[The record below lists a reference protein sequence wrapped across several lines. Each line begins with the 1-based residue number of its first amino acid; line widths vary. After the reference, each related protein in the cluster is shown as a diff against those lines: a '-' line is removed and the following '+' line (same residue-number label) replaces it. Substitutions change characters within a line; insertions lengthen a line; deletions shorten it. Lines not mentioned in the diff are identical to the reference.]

1 MSADLIKNPVIIIG
15 CPRSGTTML
24 FNILTQSNELY
35 SLYRESW
42 NVIRGGYFNGMLDP
56 DAKDDVLSAD
66 DLSDELKDYIRKGFH
81 EYTVNKENLAFWT
94 AQKFR
99 MKAISSHLP
108 IPNPF
113 AGLVTQANALIK
125 NKRNQNYRILEKTP
139 RNCFRV
145 DFMNKLFP
153 DAQFIFISREGK
165 SNISSLIEGWKRQAK
180 HIKHKRFPRL
190 NTEFTFNNFDF
201 QKWEYVL
208 PPEWEEFNGK
218 SLEETC
224 AHQWIQSNRYALDSL
239 TKLDQDRVIKVSYE
253 DMCEKPGEIV
263 KNICDFVNIKYEDKL
278 QEYAEKPPVVSTALF
293 EKPKNDKWKKNQ
305 AAIEKVL
312 PMIEPMMN
320 ELGYREDLNSPVT

>member
-24 FNILTQSNELY
+24 FNILTQSKELY

-42 NVIRGGYFNGMLDP
+42 NVIRGAYFNGMLDP
-56 DAKDDVLSAD
+56 DAKDDVLTGE

-99 MKAISSHLP
+99 LKAISSHLP

-113 AGLVTQANALIK
+113 ATLVTKANAFMK
-125 NKRNQNYRILEKTP
+125 DKRNEEYRILEKTP

-153 DAQFIFISREGK
+153 DAKFVFISREGK

-190 NTEFTFNNFDF
+190 NTEFSFNNFDF

-208 PPEWEEFNGK
+208 PPGWEEFNGK

-224 AHQWIQSNRYALDSL
+224 AHQWIQSNRYALDDL
-239 TKLDQDRVIKVSYE
+239 ALLDQDRVIKVRYE
-253 DMCEKPGEIV
+253 DMCEKPGEVV
-263 KNICDFVNIKYEDKL
+263 KNICDFVDIKYEDKL

-305 AAIEKVL
+305 ESIEKVL

-320 ELGYREDLNSPVT
+320 ELGYGRTERIS

>member
-24 FNILTQSNELY
+24 FNILNQSQELY

-42 NVIRGGYFNGMLDP
+42 NVIRGAYFNGMLDP
-56 DAKDDVLSAD
+56 DDKDDLLTAE
-66 DLSDELKDYIRKGFH
+66 DLTTELKDYIRKGFH
-81 EYTVNKENLAFWT
+81 EYTVNKESLAFWT

-99 MKAISSHLP
+99 LRAISAHLP
-108 IPNPF
+108 IPNPL
-113 AGLVTQANALIK
+113 ASVVTKANALIK
-125 NKRNQNYRILEKTP
+125 DQRNQEYRILEKTP

-153 DAQFIFISREGK
+153 DAKFIFISREGK

-180 HIKHKRFPRL
+180 HMKHKRFPRL
-190 NTEFTFNNFDF
+190 NTEFHFNNFEF

-208 PPEWEEFNGK
+208 PPEWKELNGK

-239 TKLDQDRVIKVSYE
+239 NKLDSDRVIKVRYE
-253 DMCEKPGEIV
+253 DICENPGESI
-263 KNICDFVNIKYEDKL
+263 KNICDFIDIKYEDKL
-278 QEYAEKPPVVSTALF
+278 QEYAEKPPVVSTGLF
-293 EKPKNDKWKKNQ
+293 EKPKQDKWKKNQ
-305 AAIEKVL
+305 EAIEKIL
-312 PMIEPMMN
+312 PMIDPMMD
-320 ELGYREDLNSPVT
+320 ELGYKEVVETH

>member
-24 FNILTQSNELY
+24 FNILNQSQELY

-42 NVIRGGYFNGMLDP
+42 NVIRGAYFNGMLDP
-56 DAKDDVLSAD
+56 DAKDDLLTAE
-66 DLSDELKDYIRKGFH
+66 DLTTELKDYIRKGFH
-81 EYTVNKENLAFWT
+81 EYTVNKESLAFWT

-99 MKAISSHLP
+99 LRAISAHLP
-108 IPNPF
+108 IPNPL
-113 AGLVTQANALIK
+113 ASVVTKANALIK
-125 NKRNQNYRILEKTP
+125 DQRNQEYRILEKTP

-153 DAQFIFISREGK
+153 DAKFIFISREGK

-180 HIKHKRFPRL
+180 HMKHKRFPRL
-190 NTEFTFNNFDF
+190 NTEFHFNNFEF

-208 PPEWEEFNGK
+208 PPEWKELNGK

-239 TKLDQDRVIKVSYE
+239 NKLDSDRVIKVRYE
-253 DMCEKPGEIV
+253 DICENPGESI
-263 KNICDFVNIKYEDKL
+263 KNICDFIDIKYEDKL
-278 QEYAEKPPVVSTALF
+278 QEYAEKPPVVSTGLF
-293 EKPKNDKWKKNQ
+293 EKPKQDKWKKNQ
-305 AAIEKVL
+305 EAIEKIL
-312 PMIEPMMN
+312 PMIDPMMD
-320 ELGYREDLNSPVT
+320 ELGYKEVVETH